1 MLFIINGTKSG
12 IICVTPEYSC
22 DKEFGLI
29 KQDSEM
35 SIYDSQFKCDSLP
48 EASSTEDCTSI
59 GLPPVLKRSDLC
71 YRETGIGKF
80 SKILF
85 SYESC
90 KNLIRSALTT
100 VANRPECLFSKKFC
114 LFI

>member
-1 MLFIINGTKSG
+1 MVII
-12 IICVTPEYSC
+12 VTPNYSC

-48 EASSTEDCTSI
+48 EASSAEDCTSI

-71 YRETGIGKF
+71 YRETGIGECTLKF
-80 SKILF
+80 G
-85 SYESC
+85 
-90 KNLIRSALTT
+90 LIRSALKT
-100 VANRPECLFSKKFC
+100 VANRAECLFSKKD
-114 LFI
+114 LFIYIKSLE

>member
-1 MLFIINGTKSG
+1 M
-12 IICVTPEYSC
+12 TPQYSC

-80 SKILF
+80 TKILF
-85 SYESC
+85 RT
-90 KNLIRSALTT
+90 NLIRSVLTS
-100 VANRPECLFSKKFC
+100 VASRPECLFSKKFC